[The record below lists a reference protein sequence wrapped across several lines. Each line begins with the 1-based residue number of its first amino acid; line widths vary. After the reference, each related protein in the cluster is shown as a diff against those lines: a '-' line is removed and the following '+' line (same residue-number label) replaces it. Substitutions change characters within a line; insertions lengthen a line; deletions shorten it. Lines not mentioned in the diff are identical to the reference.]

1 MAIFKR
7 NILILLFVLTGLKVF
22 AQADYFADPVKIPI
36 FLSGN
41 FCELRPNHF
50 HGGIDF
56 KTQQRIGIPIYS
68 AAEGFI
74 YRIVVSPTG
83 YGKAIYIEH
92 PNGTSSVY
100 AHLDRFREDI
110 ENYVQEE
117 QYQRKSFAVDL
128 TPAKNQFQFEKQ
140 ELIAYGGNT
149 GSSGGPHIHF
159 EIRDSKTQDALNPL
173 AYNFSVTDNVPP
185 RIYSLVA
192 YPISENSHINSSTS
206 NRSFQTILSGGNYT
220 IQPNVEIQAF
230 GKIGFAIRANDFY
243 DGSHNICGIYSA
255 KMDVNGEEI
264 FAYAFDR
271 MPFSDTRYM
280 NSHID
285 YELSITNGNRIHK
298 LWRQPG
304 NKLKIYHTD
313 VNRGIID
320 IKDGESYNIVIAVT
334 DIAGNKT
341 NLSFRVKGV
350 ARNISRPV
358 PEHVSFFTFDDDN
371 MFRTPF
377 FEILAPEGAFYD
389 DFYFYYN
396 VSPKTP
402 GLFSK
407 IHTVHKETEPIHH
420 PVKIRLLTEGLP
432 EGLIEKSFIGRI
444 SSNGNRSFTGGTL
457 SNGWFE
463 AEVRNFGKYAV
474 MTDTIP
480 PRISPLSIKDNNALT
495 ESNRIRFTISDNL
508 AGIKSYEGTINGE
521 WVLFEYDAKNR
532 LLTYEFDENRLETG
546 KRHSLVLTVKD
557 NVNNT
562 SIYEATFW
570 K

>member
-1 MAIFKR
+1 MTIFKR
-7 NILILLFVLTGLKVF
+7 NTLILLFVLAGLKVF

-41 FCELRPNHF
+41 FCELRPNRF
-50 HGGIDF
+50 HVGIDF

-92 PNGTSSVY
+92 PIGKSSVY
-100 AHLDRFREDI
+100 AHLDKFREDI
-110 ENYVQEE
+110 EKYVREE
-117 QYQRKSFAVDL
+117 QYQRKSFAVDI
-128 TPAKNQFQFEKQ
+128 TPAKNQFQLEKQ

-149 GSSGGPHIHF
+149 GSSGGPHLHF

-173 AYNFSVTDNVPP
+173 AYNFSVTDNVLP

-192 YPISENSHINSSTS
+192 YPISENSHINASTS
-206 NRSFQTILSGGNYT
+206 KINFQAVSSGTTYT
-220 IQPNVEIQAF
+220 LQQNAEIQAF

-255 KMDVNGEEI
+255 SMYVNGEEI
-264 FAYAFDR
+264 FAYTFDR

-285 YELSITNGNRIHK
+285 YELSLTNGNRIHK

-313 VNRGIID
+313 VNRGIINV
-320 IKDGESYNIVIAVT
+320 KDGENYNIGITVS
-334 DIAGNKT
+334 DIAGNKAS
-341 NLSFRVKGV
+341 LSFKVKGV

-358 PEHVSFFTFDDDN
+358 PEHVSFFTFDDSN
-371 MFRTPF
+371 LFRTPF

-389 DFYFYYN
+389 DFYFNYS

-402 GLFSK
+402 GFFSK
-407 IHTVHKETEPIHH
+407 IHTVHKEVEPIHH

-432 EGLIEKSFIGRI
+432 EELTEKSFIGRI
-444 SSNGNRSFTGGTL
+444 IENGNRSYVGG
-457 SNGWFE
+457 SMSQGWFE
-463 AEVRNFGKYAV
+463 AEVLTFGNYAV
-474 MTDTIP
+474 MTDSIP
-480 PRISPLSIKDNNALT
+480 PRINPLSIKDNNALT

-508 AGIKSYEGTINGE
+508 SGIKSYEGTINGE
-521 WVLFEYDAKNR
+521 WALFEYDAKNR
-532 LLTYEFDENRLETG
+532 LLSYEIDKNRLETG
-546 KRHSLVLTVKD
+546 KRHTLVLTVKD

-562 SIYEATFW
+562 ATYEATFW